1 VSADTRA
8 PTPLA
13 ADHAVPVDRDR
24 SARLQRTM
32 RWLALAAAVF
42 ALGVAVFGGFVR
54 LSNAG
59 LSCPDWPTCYGQV
72 TWPQHAQAVARADAA
87 FPERPYEASKAWR
100 EQGHRFLAGTLGV
113 LVLTLALLAAWR
125 SRGARAAVLGGALLA
140 AAGVSLYMR
149 GEHLWSSLLA
159 VAAIALPLAAAVGLR
174 RPAAWRLAVLTL
186 AVIIFQAMLGMWT
199 VTLLLKPIVVM
210 GHLLGGFSTFALLA
224 YVALRFAGVG
234 EVDQRHAPLRR
245 WIALGIVLLAAQIA
259 LGGWTSSNY
268 AALACGTGAD
278 AFPRCLGQWA
288 PPTDFREGFVL
299 WRGIGVNYEG
309 GVLDMAARSAIQIAH
324 RIGALVV
331 FAYLLWLSHRLARR
345 GLRRVGVAVGVVLVA
360 QVLLGIS
367 NVHFGLPLPVATAHN
382 GVAALL
388 LFTLLA
394 ALARTQPRMA
404 GTATGSEPGVVRPAV
419 RSP

>member
-1 VSADTRA
+1 MTSSGSPA
-8 PTPLA
+8 PALA
-13 ADHAVPVDRDR
+13 GGAKVRR
-24 SARLQRTM
+24 IM
-32 RWLALAAAVF
+32 RWLALCAAVF
-42 ALGVAVFGGFVR
+42 AFGVVMFGAFVR

-72 TWPQHAQAVARADAA
+72 SWPQHEQAVARADAA
-87 FPERPYEASKAWR
+87 FPDRPYEANKAWR
-100 EQGHRFLAGTLGV
+100 EQVHRFLAGTLGV
-113 LVLTLALLAAWR
+113 LVLVLALLAAWR
-125 SRGARAAVLGGALLA
+125 PRWARGAVILGAIFAAG
-140 AAGVSLYMR
+140 GVSLYMS
-149 GEHLWSSLLA
+149 GEHVWSSILA
-159 VAAIALPLAAAVGLR
+159 VVAIALPLGAAVRLR
-174 RPAAWRLAVLTL
+174 GPGAWRLAVLVL

-210 GHLLGGFSTFALLA
+210 GHLLGGITTFALLA

-234 EVDQRHAPLRR
+234 ATDERHAPLRR
-245 WIALGIVLLAAQIA
+245 WIALGIVLLACQIA

-268 AALACGTGAD
+268 AALACGAGAD
-278 AFPRCLGQWA
+278 AFPKCLGQWM

-324 RIGALVV
+324 RFGALVV
-331 FAYLLWLSHRLARR
+331 FVYLLWLGYRVARR
-345 GLRRVGVAVGVVLVA
+345 GLRRAGAAIGVVLVA

-367 NVHFGLPLPVATAHN
+367 NVHFGLPLPVATLHN

-394 ALARTQPRMA
+394 TLAQTQP
-404 GTATGSEPGVVRPAV
+404 GVLPTQGEPGPAPG
-419 RSP
+419 RH